1 MVIVENITKEFNGRK
16 VLDNLSIEIRDGEI
30 ITIIGKSGIGKS
42 VLLKSIVGLL
52 RPERGRIFIDD
63 IPLVGENIYLLRR
76 KIGFIFQKSA
86 LIESL
91 NVGEN
96 IGLALKYIRN
106 MPAEE
111 IRNRVIDA
119 LRKVELDPKV
129 MELFPSNL
137 SGGMLKR
144 AAIARAI
151 ILNPQYILYDEPT
164 TGLDPIVSR
173 TIEELIINLN
183 RKMKI
188 TSIIVT
194 HDLNSAVGIS
204 DRIAMLSGG
213 KITFLGS
220 TSDFMN
226 SSNRDIIEFRSSYY
240 LKTGE

>member
-52 RPERGRIFIDD
+52 RPEKGRIFIDD

-106 MPAEE
+106 MHAEE

-119 LRKVELDPKV
+119 LRKVELGPKV

-173 TIEELIINLN
+173 TIEELIVNLN

>member
-52 RPERGRIFIDD
+52 RPEKGRIFIDD

-106 MPAEE
+106 MHAEE

>member
-1 MVIVENITKEFNGRK
+1 MVVIKNITKIYNDRK
-16 VLDNLSIEIRDGEI
+16 VLDNLSLEIKDGEI

-42 VLLKSIVGLL
+42 VLLKSIVGLV
-52 RPERGRIFIDD
+52 RPEKGKILIDD
-63 IPLVGENIYLLRR
+63 IPIMGKHVYSLRR
-76 KIGFIFQKSA
+76 KIGFIFQKSGF
-86 LIESL
+86 IESL

-96 IGLALKYIRN
+96 VGLALKYIHN
-106 MPAEE
+106 VPSGE
-111 IRNRVIDA
+111 IRERVIDA
-119 LRKVELDPKV
+119 LKKVELDPKV
-129 MELFPSNL
+129 TELFPSNL

-151 ILNPQYILYDEPT
+151 ILNPRYILYDEPT

-173 TIEELIINLN
+173 TIEELIFNLN
-183 RKMKI
+183 KKMNI
-188 TSIIVT
+188 TSVMVT

-220 TSDFMN
+220 TSDFIN
-226 SSNRDIIEFRSSYY
+226 SSNSDIMEFRNSYY

>member
-52 RPERGRIFIDD
+52 RPEKGRIFIDD